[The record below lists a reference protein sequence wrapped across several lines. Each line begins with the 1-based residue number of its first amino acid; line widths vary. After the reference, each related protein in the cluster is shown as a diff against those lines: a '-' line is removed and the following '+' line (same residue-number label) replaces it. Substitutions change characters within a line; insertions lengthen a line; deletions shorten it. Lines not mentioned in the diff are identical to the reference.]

1 MAKPEK
7 EKVFYVEVK
16 EPLDLRKN
24 LLEYSKMVVKS
35 LQKYERFK
43 ELRRQK
49 IEYMFTLR
57 GIIKE
62 IKRLNNDLIS
72 KLPETKVKE
81 EKRERK
87 VFPKGKKEIEEEI
100 SKAEIKKMNEL
111 ETLEAELS
119 SIEAKLNTLSS

>member
-1 MAKPEK
+1 MTESEK

-43 ELRRQK
+43 ELRRKK
-49 IEYMFTLR
+49 IEYTITLR

-81 EKRERK
+81 GKRERK

-111 ETLEAELS
+111 EKLEAELS

>member
-100 SKAEIKKMNEL
+100 IKAEIKKMNEL

-119 SIEAKLNTLSS
+119 SIEAKLNTLSY